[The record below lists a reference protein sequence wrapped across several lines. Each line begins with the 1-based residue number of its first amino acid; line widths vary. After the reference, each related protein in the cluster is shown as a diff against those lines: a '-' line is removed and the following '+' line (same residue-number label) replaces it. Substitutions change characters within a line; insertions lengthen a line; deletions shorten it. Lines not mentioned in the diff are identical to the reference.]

1 VTDSGGGSD
10 SVSGSDSGSDS
21 GSGSAPTR
29 TRTIT
34 NTRTRT
40 RPAPTHRLKEWP
52 ADDRPRERL
61 GTLGPRALS
70 PRELLGILIETG
82 VPASHGRPARTAV
95 DLAGD
100 LLQHFSSGES
110 GGALRAITASS
121 LAQLCGVP
129 GIGPAK
135 ATKIL
140 AALELGRRA
149 AEEPRPERE
158 RLRSAA
164 DVYNR
169 MRFTLRDLRHEE
181 FHVLLL
187 STQNEVLRDLQV
199 TRGTLDA
206 SLVHP
211 REVFRPAIAEAAA
224 SIILVHNHP
233 SGDPTPSAED
243 RAVTRQLR
251 SAGQTIG
258 IEVLDHVVVG
268 EGRYVS
274 FAEAGMLD

>member
-1 VTDSGGGSD
+1 MTTK
-10 SVSGSDSGSDS
+10 SV
-21 GSGSAPTR
+21 
-29 TRTIT
+29 
-34 NTRTRT
+34 
-40 RPAPTHRLKEWP
+40 PAALSIKEWP
-52 ADDRPRERL
+52 TEDRPRERL
-61 GTLGPRALS
+61 ERLGPQALS
-70 PRELLGILIETG
+70 PRELLAILVETG
-82 VPASHGRPARTAV
+82 IPASEGRAGRSAL

-100 LLQHFSSGES
+100 LLHHFGAD
-110 GGALRAITASS
+110 GGPALRRMMAGT
-121 LAQLCGVP
+121 LAEVCAVR

-135 ATKIL
+135 AAKLL

-149 AEEPRPERE
+149 VAEARPERE
-158 RLRSAA
+158 RIRAPR
-164 DVYNR
+164 DVYER
-169 MRFTLRDLRHEE
+169 MRLGMRDLGHEE

-211 REVFRPAIAEAAA
+211 REVFRSAIAERAAA
-224 SIILVHNHP
+224 VILVHNHP

-251 SAGQTIG
+251 EAGRTIG
-258 IEVLDHVVVG
+258 IDVLDHVIVG

-274 FAEAGMLD
+274 FQEAGLLDAE

>member
-1 VTDSGGGSD
+1 M
-10 SVSGSDSGSDS
+10 
-21 GSGSAPTR
+21 PTY
-29 TRTIT
+29 TI
-34 NTRTRT
+34 
-40 RPAPTHRLKEWP
+40 KEWP
-52 ADDRPRERL
+52 TADRPRERL
-61 GTLGPRALS
+61 EALGPRALAT
-70 PRELLGILIETG
+70 RELLAILIETG
-82 VPASHGRPARTAV
+82 IPAAAGKPARSAM

-100 LLQHFSSGES
+100 VLQHFSAGERP
-110 GGALRAITASS
+110 ALRKMTGAP
-121 LAQLCGVP
+121 LAELCKVP

-149 AEEPRPERE
+149 ADEERPDRE
-158 RLRSAA
+158 RFRTPQ
-164 DVYNR
+164 DVYER
-169 MRFTLRDLRHEE
+169 MRFRMRDLGHEE

-187 STQNEVLRDLQV
+187 DTQNQILRDLLV

-211 REVFRPAIAEAAA
+211 REVFRAAVAEAAA
-224 SIILVHNHP
+224 AVILVHNHP

-251 SAGQTIG
+251 AAGETMG
-258 IEVLDHVVVG
+258 IAVLDHVIVG

-274 FAEAGMLD
+274 FVEAGMME

>member
-1 VTDSGGGSD
+1 M
-10 SVSGSDSGSDS
+10 
-21 GSGSAPTR
+21 PQ
-29 TRTIT
+29 TI
-34 NTRTRT
+34 
-40 RPAPTHRLKEWP
+40 KEWP
-52 ADDRPRERL
+52 TSDRPRERL
-61 GTLGPRALS
+61 GTLGPQALS
-70 PRELLGILIETG
+70 PRELLAILIETG
-82 VPASHGRPARTAV
+82 TPAVGPKPARSAM

-100 LLQHFSSGES
+100 LLQHFTRAEGN
-110 GGALRAITASS
+110 GALRRIMSS
-121 LAQLCGVP
+121 PVVEICSVP
-129 GIGPAK
+129 GVGPAK

-149 AEEPRPERE
+149 ADEQRPERE

-164 DVYNR
+164 DVYQR
-169 MRFTLRDLRHEE
+169 MRLVMRDLSHEE

-187 STQNEVLRDLQV
+187 STQNEVLRDLQI

-224 SIILVHNHP
+224 SVILVHNHP
-233 SGDPTPSAED
+233 SGDPTPSPED

-251 SAGQTIG
+251 SAGETIG
-258 IEVLDHVVVG
+258 IEVLDHIVMG

-274 FAEAGMLD
+274 FAEGGMLD